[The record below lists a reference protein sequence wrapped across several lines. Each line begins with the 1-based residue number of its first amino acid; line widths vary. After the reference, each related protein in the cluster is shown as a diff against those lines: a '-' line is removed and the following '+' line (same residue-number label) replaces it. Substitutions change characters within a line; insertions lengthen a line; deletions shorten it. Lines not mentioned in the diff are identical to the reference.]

1 MSKYDFSHIKDEMVK
16 DALVDYKE
24 KIDNCKSHRLD
35 VSGYRVEK
43 PWGFG

>member
-24 KIDNCKSHRLD
+24 KIDN
-35 VSGYRVEK
+35 
-43 PWGFG
+43 